1 MKEFHKGDIKAAPL
15 STLRSPEYVQQLASF
30 YSELGLSGDMTV
42 DWILDQLY
50 LHHEGK
56 LYDYRGKEIDL
67 KKLELADLFGEDTRR
82 TINAFKKFAVKKP
95 RQSLHRNLV
104 PRIMMLDFARQIFIN
119 RGNEG
124 R

>member
-1 MKEFHKGDIKAAPL
+1 MKESRKGDINAAPL

-42 DWILDQLY
+42 DWVLDQLY

-67 KKLELADLFGEDTRR
+67 DELELADLFGEDTRR
-82 TINAFKKFAVKKP
+82 TINAFKQFAVKKP

-104 PRIMMLDFARQIFIN
+104 LRIMILDYARQIFVS
-119 RGNEG
+119 RDNEEQ
-124 R
+124 